1 MSEFATLQAKKRNN
15 TGKGAARRLRA
26 AARIPAVFYTS
37 AGLNIPLQI
46 DEKELTMLY
55 QRIKTTSIF
64 NLEITDDKG
73 NKEISAALFWD
84 VDFFPTK
91 KRIQHVDIYG
101 VDLDKEITVRVPLE
115 FTGIAKG
122 TKLGGKLE
130 PYREKIDIICKPL
143 SLPTKVEVDVTELGL
158 NNSIYVEDL
167 IIPEGVRVA
176 HKTNY
181 VVVSVVAKSVEKE
194 EGSEEAPGAS
204 APAAKPAS

>member
-1 MSEFATLQAKKRNN
+1 MSEFATLQAKKRSC

-26 AARIPAVFYTS
+26 AAQIPAVFYTS

-46 DEKELTMLY
+46 NEKKLTMLY
-55 QRIKTTSIF
+55 QSIKTTSIF
-64 NLEITDDKG
+64 NLEIIDADG
-73 NKEISAALFWD
+73 NKEVSAALFWD

-115 FTGIAKG
+115 FVGVAQG

-130 PYREKIDIICKPL
+130 TYRETINVICKPL
-143 SLPTKVEVDVTELGL
+143 SLPTKITVDITGLGL
-158 NNSIYVEDL
+158 NNSIYVEDMV
-167 IIPEGVRVA
+167 IPEGVRAA

-181 VVVSVVAKSVEKE
+181 VVVSVVAKSAEKE
-194 EGSEEAPGAS
+194 AVSEEASDA
-204 APAAKPAS
+204 